1 MRVFVVGGTGF
12 LGTHLLPKLLE
23 HGYDVTVLTR
33 SGEKA
38 SAFESLGIK
47 GVVGDL
53 LQPES
58 FISGL
63 TPQHIV
69 ISIAMPEIQPGR
81 ISRKRFRILQKQTTA
96 YFSTSITIAEK
107 LSCPLV
113 LTLGTSFRTTGDE
126 VADESR
132 PIERFGMTK
141 MGELVDPLILEV
153 TKRGSP
159 PLIQMLPGE
168 IYGSGGLFRN
178 LMYEWMKKGKYRVI
192 GSGKNYIPRIYV
204 EDCAEAYI
212 QALGKMPLGER
223 FIIADDGPCTQRE
236 FSDFMA
242 DCMSVPRPK
251 SVPGFIIR
259 IVMGKLIYETVTM
272 NCRISNTKAKKY
284 LDWKLKYPTYREGLP
299 AAIKEIEEGS
309 LKESQRGASPLSIN
323 HIPFPLIRG
332 RG

>member
-12 LGTHLLPKLLE
+12 LGTYLLPKLLE
-23 HGYDVTVLTR
+23 HGYDVAVLTR
-33 SGEKA
+33 SREKA
-38 SAFESLGIK
+38 SGFESLGIK

-58 FISGL
+58 FMPSL
-63 TPQHIV
+63 TPRGAV

-81 ISRKRFRILQKQTTA
+81 ITSKRFGILQKQTTT
-96 YFSTSITIAEK
+96 YFSTSIAIAEK
-107 LSCPLV
+107 LSCPLI
-113 LTLGTSFRTTGDE
+113 LTLGTSFRTARDE
-126 VADESR
+126 GADESW
-132 PIERFGMTK
+132 PSERVGMTK
-141 MGELVDPLILEV
+141 IGELVDPLISEV
-153 TKRGSP
+153 IKRGSP

-168 IYGSGGLFRN
+168 IYGAGGLFRN
-178 LMYEWMKKGKYRVI
+178 LMYEWMEKGKYRVI

-204 EDCAEAYI
+204 EDCAEAYT

-223 FIIADDGPCTQRE
+223 FIIADDGHCTMRE

-242 DCMSVPRPK
+242 DCMNIPRPK

-272 NCRISNTKAKKY
+272 NCRVSNAKAKKY

-299 AAIKEIEEGS
+299 VAIKEIERGT
-309 LKESQRGASPLSIN
+309 LKERSPFKTS
-323 HIPFPLIRG
+323 PSAQKE
-332 RG
+332 